1 MNAPMKTVE
10 QEPDALL
17 VFEDAE
23 SARLSPLGPSGA
35 GQEVRLESEV
45 DGHHR
50 QGGWALLAPAATPAS
65 CAVTAARCRSA

>member
-10 QEPDALL
+10 QEPEALL
-17 VFEDAE
+17 VFVDAG
-23 SARLSPLGPSGA
+23 SARLIPLGPAGA

-50 QGGWALLAPAATPAS
+50 QGGWAL
-65 CAVTAARCRSA
+65 RSPL